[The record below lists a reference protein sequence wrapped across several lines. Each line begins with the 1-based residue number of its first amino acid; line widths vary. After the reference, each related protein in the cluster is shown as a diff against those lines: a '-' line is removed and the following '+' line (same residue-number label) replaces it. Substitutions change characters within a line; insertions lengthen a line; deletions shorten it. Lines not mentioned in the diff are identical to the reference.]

1 MEPIASR
8 YASQR
13 PNWFV
18 IYTKSR
24 CEKKVADLLSERG
37 FEVYCPLVKTKKAW
51 SDRLKTVEEPLL
63 KSYCFVKCT
72 DQQRTEVRFVPGVV
86 RFLYWLGKP
95 AVVKQSVIIQLQK
108 NLNNYSAE
116 SIQIE
121 RITKGEDL
129 VVKSGSFVNQIG
141 RAIEVKGKRIVMLLE
156 QLGIRITI
164 DTTQNRV
171 EKVRKT
177 LIKME
182 E

>member
-8 YASQR
+8 YAIQR
-13 PNWFV
+13 PNWYV

-72 DQQRTEVRFVPGVV
+72 DVERSEVRFVPGVV

-95 AVVKQSVIIQLQK
+95 AVVKQSVINQLQK
-108 NLNNYSAE
+108 NLSNYSADC
-116 SIQIE
+116 IQIE
-121 RITKGEDL
+121 RIEKGESL
-129 VVKSGSFVNQIG
+129 VVKSGPFVNQIG
-141 RAIEVKGKRIVMLLE
+141 KTIEVKGKRIVMLLE

-164 DTTQNRV
+164 DTLQNRV
-171 EKVRKT
+171 EKVKKI
-177 LIKME
+177 LIKLE